1 MSRKAKTANDV
12 LTALEYYYA
21 KQDMPT
27 RECLLAL
34 KTIICSLDKSIVH
47 TRKFQI
53 PFFTY
58 NNFSLGFL
66 WIHRKKILVGFV
78 EDKKLLSATEP
89 GRKKNKMSMIEIDPA
104 ADIPVEI
111 IKHNLLSLIKQY
123 DDYLLN
129 TNSFKPV

>member
-1 MSRKAKTANDV
+1 MNRKVKAPSDV

-21 KQDMPT
+21 KQDMAT

-34 KTIICSLDKSIVH
+34 KAIILSLDKSIVH

-58 NNFSLGFL
+58 NNRSLGFL
-66 WIHRKKILVGFV
+66 WVNRKKILVGFI

-89 GRKKNKMSMIEIDPA
+89 GHKKNKMSMIEINPA
-104 ADIPVEI
+104 ADIPVDV
-111 IKHNLLSLIKQY
+111 IKHNILDLIKKY
-123 DDYLLN
+123 DDHVQ
-129 TNSFKPV
+129 P